1 MARMR
6 DKKRAKRTIFIP
18 DLSKVE
24 GRVTVPEGDYRVKVD
39 EITEHEG
46 NVANYYKWSFE
57 IIEGDYKGKKLFYNT
72 SLAEQS
78 LWNLR
83 SLLESLGIDDF
94 DGDMELDLEDLIGR
108 ELMVT
113 VEHDSYEGKKQAKVV
128 DFTAIADDDE
138 EEEEEEEEDPKA
150 KKRRERRERRKMKKS
165 SKSSGEDEDEEEDEK
180 PKKSK
185 KKSELDKEEI
195 LDMNED
201 ELIELCEEHE
211 LDVDLDEFKTLRK
224 KKNAVIDAAEE
235 AGLL

>member
-39 EITEHEG
+39 EITEEQW
-46 NVANYYKWSFE
+46 AALDASDE

-94 DGDMELDLEDLIGR
+94 DGDMELDLDDLVGR

-185 KKSELDKEEI
+185 KKPELDKEEI